1 MVQHIPLILTGR
13 LYNLQLSDYLYTP
26 ILSLCFFLLRRVMSF
41 APELSLSIYIL
52 LFRSDLLFTMQYLN
66 CLHVSLNVI

>member
-26 ILSLCFFLLRRVMSF
+26 LLSLYFFLLCRVMPF
-41 APELSLSIYIL
+41 APERSLSIYIL